1 MYCAG
6 RVMAHVFCRNSAGE
20 IDCYDKVCE
29 YTVER
34 ELTCRAAEICL
45 LCQTDA
51 VSVRA
56 EKNGAELAAQLELNV
71 TGFLSMVRATTTLA
85 QVQLTEEP
93 IHKENAPAL
102 YLYFAQE
109 NEAIYEIAKRYH
121 VCPEALCEINHC
133 AQGVLEEPKR
143 LLVPRGM

>member
-1 MYCAG
+1 M
-6 RVMAHVFCRNSAGE
+6 
-20 IDCYDKVCE
+20 
-29 YTVER
+29 ER

-56 EKNGAELAAQLELNV
+56 EKSGAELTAQLELNV

-109 NEAIYEIAKRYH
+109 NETIYEIAKRYH